1 MNLRPV
7 LKLII
12 LSIAI
17 PLLTGCLSKEGR
29 AIMKND
35 DMKEQIE
42 EQVSAHGK
50 DYYSLELEADTDDME
65 FGPDQKF
72 PLVKNM
78 DELRVPVKII
88 GDPAHVVRADFS
100 IKADED
106 GVREPRLM
114 EIVGMEEL
122 GDFLLTHLYLLHH
135 EKDLKALDE
144 MDGVHLKEVLV
155 KSQSSEDGSLIY
167 PLIEDY
173 NDGKFRNADHYD
185 KLMAKHQVQ
194 LPNYLPKIT
203 VNVFSVKE
211 DTMRKEFENFVAHLE
226 SGHTS
231 IPRAEYY
238 IYSSSSEDDYEK
250 LTKEI
255 RVDGKGL

>member
-1 MNLRPV
+1 MNVRTV
-7 LKLII
+7 LNLFIVAI
-12 LSIAI
+12 LI
-17 PLLTGCLSKEGR
+17 PLLSGCLSKEGR

-35 DMKEQIE
+35 DIKEQIE
-42 EQVSAHGK
+42 EQVSAYGI
-50 DYYSLELEADTDDME
+50 DFYDLELEADTDDME

-78 DELRVPVKII
+78 DELRVPVKVI
-88 GDPAHVVRADFS
+88 GVPAFVVSADFS
-100 IKADED
+100 IKADKD
-106 GVREPRLM
+106 GKREPSLM
-114 EIVGMEEL
+114 EIEGIEEL

-144 MDGVHLKEVLV
+144 MDGVHLEEVLV
-155 KSQSSEDGSLIY
+155 KSESAQEGSLIY
-167 PLIEDY
+167 SLIEDY
-173 NDGKFRNADHYD
+173 NDGKFRNAVHYD
-185 KLMAKHQVQ
+185 KLMAKHQSQ

-203 VNVFSVKE
+203 VNVFSSKE
-211 DTMRKEFENFVAHLE
+211 DTMREKFENFVAHLE

-231 IPRAEYY
+231 IPRAEYH
-238 IYSSSSEDDYEK
+238 IYSSSSEEDSEK